1 MKTSYRI
8 ALSAMLV
15 AVMLVLGYIESLFV
29 LGPIP
34 GIKLGLANTVL
45 LLALYWL
52 GIPES
57 LQLMVIKVTL
67 SSYLFGTL
75 QTLQYSLAG
84 GVLSMLG
91 MIVMVY
97 AIKGVSPIGAGITGG
112 VLHNVG
118 QVLMAMITLETA
130 SLLYYMAVLVAA
142 GAVMGGITGSIVIS
156 MKGFL
161 PYERRKRFG
170 LTTVKG
176 IDAKHDAGQKDENAA
191 GEKQ

>member
-1 MKTSYRI
+1 MRTTHKI

-34 GIKLGLANTVL
+34 GIKVGLANTVL
-45 LLALYWL
+45 LLCLYWL
-52 GIPES
+52 GVPES
-57 LQLMVIKVTL
+57 LQMMVIKVTL
-67 SSYLFGTL
+67 TSLLFGSL

-91 MIVMVY
+91 MILMVY
-97 AIKGVSPIGAGITGG
+97 VIRGVSPIGAGMVGG

-118 QVLMAMITLETA
+118 QVLMAMITLETT
-130 SLLYYMAVLVAA
+130 SLLYYMAILVVI
-142 GAVMGGITGSIVIS
+142 GAVMGAITGSIVIS
-156 MKGFL
+156 LKGFL

-170 LTTVKG
+170 LVTNRVSG
-176 IDAKHDAGQKDENAA
+176 EAPASPERIDD
-191 GEKQ
+191 